1 MDGNLTFEQLP
12 TAVSQLSQKLE
23 NIEKLLLSQTNKDS
37 PKETEEKLL
46 TVEAAAAFL
55 SLSTPTIYSKVSRN
69 ELPFMKRGKR
79 LYFSQK
85 ELLEYLQ
92 RGRVKSNDELQA
104 EANAYLSNSKTGN
117 NGKR

>member
-1 MDGNLTFEQLP
+1 MEQITFEQLP
-12 TAVSQLSQKLE
+12 TAVSQLNQKLE
-23 NIEKLLLSQTNKDS
+23 NIERLLLSQSDKDNQ
-37 PKETEEKLL
+37 KETEEKLL
-46 TVEAAAAFL
+46 TVQAAAEFL
-55 SLSTPTIYSKVSRN
+55 SLSMPTIYSKVSRN

-104 EANAYLSNSKTGN
+104 EAILYTSKKKG
-117 NGKR
+117 GRI